1 MRAAWKR
8 LKMRSLKSS
17 KFHYSYVYITTP
29 IDTLEYREDVDMEI
43 ERNPVLDFD
52 TENAVDP
59 LLRETYA
66 ALPAVR

>member
-1 MRAAWKR
+1 MRP
-8 LKMRSLKSS
+8 LS
-17 KFHYSYVYITTP
+17 KFHYSYVYITSP
-29 IDTLEYREDVDMEI
+29 VDTLENREDVDMEI

-66 ALPAVR
+66 ALASGRGGPYSALMSC